1 MDDNMNSRK
10 LVFAVDP
17 GFAQVKYAVEGKV
30 GVIPSAVA
38 EPLPA
43 VDGLGNGQRIHVM
56 DCGKF
61 VVGKDAL
68 EPGSRQIQ
76 SLDEEWLLKYLPLLV
91 VGAADTAG
99 VDLNQVDVLSV
110 CLPLKTWKM
119 AKGTLQRELATIRD
133 NGETYRFGR
142 VDVHAQA
149 VGAIGYHTKEGASA
163 DESGLVLDIG
173 GNTILA
179 LRYDNLRA
187 KSTGS
192 RQYNELGVLSA
203 AHALIPILSDMAEG
217 RRITEIRAMAA
228 IRERKFLGTDIGSH
242 VDSVIT
248 AYSER
253 ILRSI
258 RSDYRDM
265 IPELDRLVVVGGG
278 AYLVGE
284 AIKKEY
290 KRVHIPDEPEYA
302 NVLGIEWLSGLATES
317 F

>member
-1 MDDNMNSRK
+1 MSGK
-10 LVFAVDP
+10 FVFAVDP
-17 GFAQVKYAVEGKV
+17 GFAQTKYAVGDEV

-38 EPLPA
+38 EPLAA
-43 VDGLGNGQRIHVM
+43 VEGLGNGQRIHIM
-56 DCGKF
+56 DIGQF
-61 VVGKDAL
+61 VVGQDAL

-91 VGAADTAG
+91 VGAADNAG
-99 VDLNQVDVLSV
+99 VDLHEVDILSV
-110 CLPLKTWKM
+110 CLPLKTWRS
-119 AKGTLQRELATIRD
+119 AKTTLPNELATIRD
-133 NGETYRFGR
+133 NGEVYHFSR

-149 VGAIGYHTKEGASA
+149 VGAIGFHTQQGA
-163 DESGLVLDIG
+163 DINERGLLLDIG

-179 LRYDNLRA
+179 LRYDRLKA
-187 KSTGS
+187 KSAGS

-203 AHALIPILSDMAEG
+203 AHAIIPLLSEMAEG
-217 RRITEIRAMAA
+217 RRVTEIRAMAA
-228 IRERKFLGTDIGSH
+228 IRERKFLGNDIGSQ
-242 VDSVIT
+242 VDSIVS

-265 IPELDRLVVVGGG
+265 IPELDRLVLVGGG

-284 AIKKEY
+284 AIQNEY
-290 KRVHIPDEPEYA
+290 RRVHIPEQPEYA
-302 NVLGIEWLSGLATES
+302 NVRGIGWLSSL